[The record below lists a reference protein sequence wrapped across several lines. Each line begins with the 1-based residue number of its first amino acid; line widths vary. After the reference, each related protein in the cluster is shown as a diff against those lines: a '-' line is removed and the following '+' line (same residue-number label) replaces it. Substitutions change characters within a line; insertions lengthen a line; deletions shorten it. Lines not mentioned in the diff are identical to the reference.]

1 MSLST
6 LKKPIAAE
14 GDVADGHTLL
24 NMMMQ
29 RLKKKIE
36 EDKGEDLI
44 TFFRK
49 NDIKQNWTVDG
60 KIYKMIKNYTK
71 DKDFD
76 DEKYRKA
83 FIEMQKEGSIEGD
96 MTKQINYVYL
106 IRNLELEEPLTLL
119 RQVITQKINESNR

>member
-1 MSLST
+1 MKEWTKGSSKTSIKYPEFYAAFKPIIGMSMSLST

-49 NDIKQNWTVDG
+49 NDIK
-60 KIYKMIKNYTK
+60 
-71 DKDFD
+71 
-76 DEKYRKA
+76 
-83 FIEMQKEGSIEGD
+83 
-96 MTKQINYVYL
+96 
-106 IRNLELEEPLTLL
+106 
-119 RQVITQKINESNR
+119 